1 MCYYIKEPN
10 CINRKNK
17 EVNDIYIQNEI
28 IENEIL
34 EYIKD
39 IDDSYLH
46 IFKVTISLFLYF
58 FVMTALSNYFSF
70 YLKEL

>member
-1 MCYYIKEPN
+1 M
-10 CINRKNK
+10 RFTF
-17 EVNDIYIQNEI
+17 
-28 IENEIL
+28 ENEIL

>member
-28 IENEIL
+28 IENEII

-46 IFKVTISLFLYF
+46 IFKIKICLFLYF
-58 FVMTALSNYFSF
+58 FVMTALSNNFSF
-70 YLKEL
+70 YLKNL